1 MRFHLSRFALATGFA
16 LTEHGRNRF
25 ATVLVLLFVPL
36 WTTLAYLAMPD
47 TPAPMQLHATGERL
61 SPRGNELTEI
71 SGALNAITLI
81 TGFMM
86 FSATFSGSRF
96 DCRLAMSGYP
106 RVHLV
111 LAKVTGLGLISA
123 VVAAYATAI
132 TCLAWSPRQPLLL
145 AAALFSAGLTYGA
158 LGVIF
163 GSAPRREVEGMF
175 AIVMTSIIDLALQNP
190 ITSSGADTPIMRY
203 LPSYESHAGQHRGGI
218 LQQPGAAP
226 SGPTAALVRGN
237 CPDRPD
243 VLPPQHPQHPVCQH
257 TASPRT
263 ALQSAATRPDMD
275 RRDLWHGHHRVQP
288 TPTPPRR
295 RPRPSHL
302 PRHPPFA
309 PSHPT

>member
-25 ATVLVLLFVPL
+25 AMVLVLLFVPL

-47 TPAPMQLHATGERL
+47 TSAPMQLHATGERL

-96 DCRLAMSGYP
+96 DRRLAMSGYP

-158 LGVIF
+158 LGVVF
-163 GSAPRREVEGMF
+163 GSVLRREVEGMF

-203 LPSYESHAGQHRGGI
+203 LPSYGAMQASTAAGFSSNPVPRHLALQLLWFAGTALIALMSFRRSTRSTLSVNPQLPEPAPGRGTPS
-218 LQQPGAAP
+218 LPASRRAAAP
-226 SGPTAALVRGN
+226 AGTA
-237 CPDRPD
+237 
-243 VLPPQHPQHPVCQH
+243 
-257 TASPRT
+257 
-263 ALQSAATRPDMD
+263 DME
-275 RRDLWHGHHRVQP
+275 
-288 TPTPPRR
+288 TP
-295 RPRPSHL
+295 
-302 PRHPPFA
+302 
-309 PSHPT
+309 